1 MRRSTLC
8 AHFATEC
15 ICIDVIDEGA
25 LAVDLDDRQPLPE
38 SRLEVGIAADV
49 DLLELERNV
58 GADALEH
65 AAGALAEV
73 AALRVVEND
82 ATDRCRG

>member
-1 MRRSTLC
+1 MC
-8 AHFATEC
+8 GDFAAESGLV
-15 ICIDVIDEGA
+15 DVVDEGA
-25 LAVDLDDRQPLPE
+25 LAVDLHHRQPLPV
-38 SRLEVGIAADV
+38 RGFEVGIAADV